1 MLVCAHKSPVPGK
14 AKALDPLPLELGL
27 QVEMNHLT
35 RVLATEAGSSTRAV
49 SVLNQGASYCLISQ
63 CTIYYNNI
71 SEVTTFSLSQG
82 TSSLSPDIP
91 IADNVVRRRLQ
102 MGQNV
107 DPTATPCVS
116 EGGA

>member
-1 MLVCAHKSPVPGK
+1 MLACAHESRCLGRL
-14 AKALDPLPLELGL
+14 KALDPLPLELGL
-27 QVEMNHLT
+27 QVEMNHPT

-63 CTIYYNNI
+63 CTIYYNKI
-71 SEVTTFSLSQG
+71 SQVITFSLSQG
-82 TSSLSPDIP
+82 TNSLSPDIP
-91 IADNVVRRRLQ
+91 IADNVVLHRLQ

-107 DPTATPCVS
+107 DPTATPYVS